1 MANHNVVPG
10 DCFSSVAGRNGLE
23 NYKVLYDHGDNAAI
37 KALRTNP
44 NQLERGD
51 VIAVPPPAP
60 PEPAASNKTHKFQLP
75 RHPVKLRLLLLDS
88 AEAPVKGQKW
98 TLASDRLNVTGT
110 TPASGLIEL
119 ELPADV
125 TELTLRL
132 DSPKVPKKKKA
143 TNVKPGGPYPPPLLD
158 TEFIDA
164 DEPESASSE
173 AALEIALK
181 VGSRAPVETA
191 DGAMGRLQNLGFGV
205 TADDAADSPAAQRA
219 IQAYQRRYQLAQGAL
234 DTIRADLRQRHD
246 VP

>member
-10 DCFSSVAGRNGLE
+10 DCFSSVAKRNGLE
-23 NYKVLYDHGDNAAI
+23 DYKVLYEHAGNAVI

-60 PEPAASNKTHKFQLP
+60 PQPAASNKTHQFQLP

-88 AEAPVKGQKW
+88 ADKPVNGQKW
-98 TLASDRLNVTGT
+98 RLASDRLTAKGT
-110 TPASGLIEL
+110 TPASGIIEF
-119 ELPADV
+119 ELPADM

-132 DSPKVPKKKKA
+132 ESPKVPQKKKA
-143 TNVKPGGPYPPPLLD
+143 TNVKPGGPYPPPLVD
-158 TEFIDA
+158 TEFIDV
-164 DEPESASSE
+164 DEPSSAPS
-173 AALEIALK
+173 AAELEFALK
-181 VGSRAPVETA
+181 VGSLAPVETA

-205 TADDAADSPAAQRA
+205 AAGDASDSPAGQRA
-219 IQAYQRRYQLAQGAL
+219 IRAYQRRYQLAQGAL
-234 DTIRADLRQRHD
+234 DTIRADLRRRHD